1 MERTLLIAAS
11 LLAVPFYAL
20 LIYLTRGS
28 IEPRPPGSDTWN
40 IQYLAHFAIAGVGML
55 IGYCYRATL
64 GKKWLVAIWA
74 WNGLL
79 AGLALYAVFTLWGE
93 KY

>member
-1 MERTLLIAAS
+1 
-11 LLAVPFYAL
+11 
-20 LIYLTRGS
+20 
-28 IEPRPPGSDTWN
+28 
-40 IQYLAHFAIAGVGML
+40 ML